1 MSKTIGSVI
10 RGAEAFFLNS
20 IKKDILYITSDT
32 QNIEQISDNI
42 KLVNPEVKVII
53 LPEWDCLPYDRVSPS
68 KAVLKERMNSLVEMI
83 NQSPQQKIIIASTA
97 SIIRLLP
104 PIDQIKSSIKH
115 LKVGDHIGHDL
126 FTRYLNEI
134 GFERY
139 SIANEQGEYA
149 ARGGII
155 DIITDDSGTGFRI
168 DFFGDILE
176 SIKVFDVTT
185 QLSTQIRLEE
195 LKIFPAS
202 EVIFTASTT
211 SLFQKQY
218 IYKFGVN
225 TDPLLE
231 SISSGRKY
239 MGMEHWMTLFYDKTN
254 SIFDYLSSDTSII
267 IDDSH
272 GVESFKE
279 AFENVLDYYNA
290 RLELRSKESL
300 YNPIPIEDFY
310 LTDEKIKKYIEN
322 FDYIITTPYYSQN
335 SNIDITTFPPFH
347 ISAKL
352 QNTSVYEMLK
362 SFIDTKELGGKSYN
376 FSKLVFGCF
385 TLSSRDRLAAILKDH
400 DFEVK
405 LLNSWNDISSI
416 GKGVIGVL
424 VFGLERGFI
433 QQQICLASEQDLLG
447 ERKDRKAKKRKN
459 RIRSIEEINGLSIG
473 DYVVHIEHGIGM
485 FSGVEEIK
493 VNEIAHDFIKLIYLG
508 EDKLYVPVE
517 NFELIT
523 RYSGNDTVV
532 QLDKLGSLAWQ
543 RRKASAKERIKLAA
557 EKLLSLAAARKLKV
571 APILEPMP
579 DFYET
584 FCSNFPYVETEDQL
598 KAIDDVLFDLS
609 QERPTD
615 RLVCGDVGFGKTEV
629 VMRAAAASVGGL
641 NHCQVAVI
649 VPTTLL
655 ARQHYKNFCDRFS
668 DLPVKIGQ
676 LSKFCTSKEMKNV
689 KNGIE
694 TGEIDIVIGT
704 HALLSKDINFRNLG
718 LIIIDEEQHF
728 GVGQKEKL
736 KEIKNNAHIITL
748 SATPIPRTM
757 QMSLAGIKDLSII
770 ATPPMDRLPVHT
782 VVMPFD
788 PVVLRDAIMRERNRN
803 GRVFYI
809 TPRIQYIDEL
819 QRQISKI
826 VPEIKIGVAHGKMTS
841 NELDK
846 TMNDFYDGKFDMLLS
861 TTIIESGLDINIA
874 NTIIIDRAEMFGL
887 AQLYQIRGRVGR
899 SKVRAYAY
907 LITKENRLSD
917 SAKKR
922 LDVLQS
928 LDYSGA
934 GLSVAT
940 HDMDIRGY
948 GNLVGEEQ
956 SGHVKEVGIEL
967 YQSMLSDAVD
977 NMSSNKI
984 EEDNEWSPILN
995 IGIPVQL
1002 PNEYI
1007 GDVTLK
1013 LSIYKKLSSLNSE
1026 SEIEDY
1032 ALELID
1038 RFGSLPI
1045 EAEGLID
1052 VMKLKVAAKLKDV
1065 SKIDCGDKAVVLSFK
1080 NSKPLSHE
1088 NLISFISKSSDA
1100 KIRPDGRLLIARM
1113 WKSDK
1118 DKINGLK
1125 KIITQL

>member
-1 MSKTIGSVI
+1 MSNIIGNVI
-10 RGAEAFFLNS
+10 SGADAFHLNS
-20 IKKDILYITSDT
+20 FKKDVLYITHDS
-32 QNIEQISDNI
+32 QNIEQIADNI
-42 KLVNPEVKVII
+42 KFLNPKIKII
-53 LPEWDCLPYDRVSPS
+53 IFPEWDCLPYDRVSPS
-68 KAVLKERMNSLVEMI
+68 KSVLKDRMNALIDMLDDC
-83 NQSPQQKIIIASTA
+83 PQRRIIIASA
-97 SIIRLLP
+97 AAIIQFLP
-104 PIDQIKSSIKH
+104 PLHQIKNSLKS
-115 LKVGDHIGHDL
+115 LKVGDSIGHDV

-155 DIITDDSGTGFRI
+155 DIITDDSGVGFRI
-168 DFFGDILE
+168 DFFGDIVD
-176 SIKVFDVTT
+176 SIKTFDVVT
-185 QLSTQIRLEE
+185 QLSNSTRLTE

-202 EVIFTASTT
+202 EVIFTSETT

-225 TDPLLE
+225 RDALLE

-239 MGMEHWMTLFYDKTN
+239 MGMEHWMPLFYEKTN
-254 SIFDYLSSDTSII
+254 TIFDYLPSDISIV
-267 IDDSH
+267 IDDPH
-272 GVESFKE
+272 GFECFKESF
-279 AFENVLDYYNA
+279 ENALDYYNA
-290 RLELRSKESL
+290 RLEFRSKESV
-300 YNPIPIEDFY
+300 YNPIAPQDFY
-310 LTDEKIKKYIEN
+310 LNQDEIKKHIEG
-322 FDYIITTPYYSQN
+322 FDYIITTPYSSQAN
-335 SNIDITTFPPFH
+335 LDISTFPPLH
-347 ISAKL
+347 LSAKL
-352 QNTSVYEMLK
+352 QNISTYDVLNN
-362 SFIDTKELGGKSYN
+362 FINANELGGNHYH
-376 FSKLVFGCF
+376 FSKILFGCF
-385 TLSSRDRLAAILKDH
+385 TLSSRDRLKSILKDH
-400 DFEVK
+400 GFEAKILNNWDDVK
-405 LLNSWNDISSI
+405 TLS
-416 GKGVIGVL
+416 KCVIGVT

-433 QQQICLASEQDLLG
+433 YQDVCIASEQDLLG
-447 ERKDRKAKKRKN
+447 ERKNRKAKKRKN
-459 RIRSIEEINGLSIG
+459 RIRSIEEINGLNIG

-485 FSGVEEIK
+485 FAGVEEIN

-508 EDKLYVPVE
+508 DDKLYVPVE

-523 RYSGNDTVV
+523 RYSGNDNIV

-543 RRKASAKERIKLAA
+543 RRKANVKERIKLAA
-557 EKLLSLAAARKLKV
+557 EKLMSIAAERKMKV
-571 APILEPMP
+571 APILEPIP
-579 DFYET
+579 DFYEK
-584 FCSNFPYVETEDQL
+584 FCSKFPYVETEDQL
-598 KAIDDVLFDLS
+598 KAIDDVLSDLS
-609 QERPTD
+609 QEIPSD

-629 VMRAAAASVGGL
+629 VMRAAAASVGGF

-668 DLPVKIGQ
+668 ELPIKIGQ
-676 LSKFCTSKEMKNV
+676 LSKFCTPSEMKNV
-689 KNGIE
+689 KIGID
-694 TGEIDIVIGT
+694 TGQIDIVIGT
-704 HALLSKDINFRNLG
+704 HALLAKDIKFKNLG

-728 GVGQKEKL
+728 GVAQKEKL
-736 KEIKNNAHIITL
+736 KEIKSNAHIITL

-782 VVMPFD
+782 IVMPFD

-819 QRQISKI
+819 EKQIYKI
-826 VPEIKIGVAHGKMTS
+826 IPDIKIGIAHGKMTS

-861 TTIIESGLDINIA
+861 TTIIESGLDISIA

-899 SKVRAYAY
+899 SKIRAYAY
-907 LITKENRLSD
+907 LITKETRLSD

-922 LDVLQS
+922 LEVLQS

-934 GLSVAT
+934 GLAVAT

-967 YQSMLSDAVD
+967 YQAMLSDAVD
-977 NMSSNKI
+977 SISFNNTG
-984 EEDNEWSPILN
+984 EDNDWSPVLN
-995 IGIPVQL
+995 VGIPVQL

-1013 LSIYKKLSSLNSE
+1013 LSVYKKLSSLNSE

-1038 RFGSLPI
+1038 RFGSMPI
-1045 EAEGLID
+1045 EVEGLIA
-1052 VMKLKVAAKLKDV
+1052 VMKLKVSAKLKCI
-1065 SKIDCGDKAVVLSFK
+1065 SKIDCGDKAVIISFR
-1080 NSKPLSHE
+1080 NNQPYSHE

-1100 KIRPDGRLLIARM
+1100 KVRPDGRLFISRL

-1118 DKINGLK
+1118 EKMIGLK
-1125 KIITQL
+1125 KIIDIL